1 VYGTYVRPQ
10 KQNTTH
16 TFHPTE
22 SHASQLQGLLSVWH
36 VCSTTKTKH
45 NTHFPFHRKL
55 LSIPSKVQYY
65 MSNYTTKK
73 KPKKKKPNNTI
84 DSLSRPKY
92 NFHNESKAPG
102 YGYTATRSSTSIV
115 HTPIIHSILQHTHTH
130 TPIIHSILQH
140 TCTHTGHPLDPTTKP
155 DHPSDPTT
163 LHPTLITHLI
173 LQHTNTLQTT

>member
-1 VYGTYVRPQ
+1 
-10 KQNTTH
+10 
-16 TFHPTE
+16 
-22 SHASQLQGLLSVWH
+22 
-36 VCSTTKTKH
+36 
-45 NTHFPFHRKL
+45 
-55 LSIPSKVQYY
+55 

-102 YGYTATRSSTSIV
+102 YGYKLRPDHLLRSYPHRSSIRSYNTHTHTPIIHSILQHTHTHTHTATRSSTSIV